1 MLNVK
6 KVHHT
11 NKFNKKKMHK
21 NVSIIVRFLFYI
33 IYVLFPVLR
42 VTVQMLCN
50 ECIKLNKKFNFNW
63 LFAFKK

>member
-1 MLNVK
+1 MSK

-33 IYVLFPVLR
+33 YNYVLFPVLR
-42 VTVQMLCN
+42 VTVQCYVL
-50 ECIKLNKKFNFNW
+50 K
-63 LFAFKK
+63 